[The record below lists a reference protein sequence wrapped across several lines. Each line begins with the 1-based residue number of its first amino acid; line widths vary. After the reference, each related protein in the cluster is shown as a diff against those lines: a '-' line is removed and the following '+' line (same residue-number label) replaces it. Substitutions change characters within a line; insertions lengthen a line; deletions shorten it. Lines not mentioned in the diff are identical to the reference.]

1 MGHTSRQRLCQR
13 EYLSKSADPWVL
25 SECLHN
31 EWDGKRCECIYFF
44 TFTYRIKVM
53 MPSSCTEKSL
63 CSCVYGHKYV
73 MYVCS
78 FLSIHFLN
86 GLWEFTAT
94 NQVLGNVMS
103 LHSNRSSAHTH
114 LDWNVNWNVSTSTE
128 RHDFG
133 LWQNTITCKGN
144 PHKLMEKMP
153 TQRPG

>member
-63 CSCVYGHKYV
+63 CRCVYGHKYV

-114 LDWNVNWNVSTSTE
+114 LVYLRELKCELKCFHFNWAPW
-128 RHDFG
+128 
-133 LWQNTITCKGN
+133 LWTVAEHHN
-144 PHKLMEKMP
+144 M
-153 TQRPG
+153 